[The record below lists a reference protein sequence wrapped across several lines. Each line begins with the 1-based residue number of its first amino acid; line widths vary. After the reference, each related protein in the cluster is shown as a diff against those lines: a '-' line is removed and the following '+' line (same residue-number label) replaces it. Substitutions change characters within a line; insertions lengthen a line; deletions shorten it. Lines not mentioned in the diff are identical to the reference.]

1 MLEDIE
7 NKAFLFYA
15 VDKSKWVNIIYSAA
29 DLMEAIRAL
38 PDDKE
43 GTDRKA
49 TALHEASELLS
60 ASFFNIVDRS
70 NYINID
76 GSDEF
81 FDKFL
86 PRMKQDE
93 ECLKAEHAG
102 WDCILDY
109 PSSFGTIDM
118 QSLTD
123 IKESLATLLS
133 MPADELAKQVK
144 SVDYVV
150 RLYDM
155 ISKFRVK
162 EDQIIVWY
170 TASEDESWYD
180 PWDD

>member
-15 VDKSKWVNIIYSAA
+15 VDRSKWVEIIYSAA

-60 ASFFNIVDRS
+60 ASFFNIVDRVNCIS
-70 NYINID
+70 IGGD
-76 GSDEF
+76 CEF

-86 PRMKQDE
+86 PHMKQDE

-102 WDCILDY
+102 WAWITDNPL
-109 PSSFGTIDM
+109 SFGTIDM

-123 IKESLATLLS
+123 IKETLATLLS

-155 ISKFRVK
+155 MSKFRVK
-162 EDQIIVWY
+162 EGQIIVWY
-170 TASEDESWYD
+170 TVDEDDSWDD